1 MELEATGSVSAR
13 DDHKASP
20 RTTAL
25 PAAESGSVTDGVH
38 CRGVSRRIMQV
49 LFTNDRR
56 QRIRLTQSGLANIL
70 MLACVA
76 MAHVLDR
83 DGVMD
88 RRFLWPWTFIS
99 VGFMASVFLV
109 IRSGLVLHWRD
120 PSLTMV
126 QMLFAVV
133 AAATSYCIGGTQRA
147 DAIPILAVVL
157 MFGMFNLTPVQTRVV
172 ALCALAAFGSG
183 SLYWLLGPGAH
194 EPPGQ
199 EVVRFLMV
207 GIVVMGVVALSGTLH
222 GMRTR
227 SRQHRNALAAAL
239 DRIRESATRD
249 DLTGCLNRRAM
260 FERIA
265 EASTRR
271 RRSEAPICLALI
283 DLDHFKRIND
293 VHGHAAGDEVLRAFA
308 ELTRVE
314 LQDVDLVARW
324 GGEEFL
330 LMFPNSHLSEA
341 ALCVRRLL
349 ASVASARFVA
359 LPADYCVTC
368 SAGVT
373 ALRENEGIIEA
384 LDRADKALYR
394 AKDEGRNRSV
404 TSDS

>member
-1 MELEATGSVSAR
+1 MELQAAGSVSAR
-13 DDHKASP
+13 DDHEASP
-20 RTTAL
+20 RTVLHAV
-25 PAAESGSVTDGVH
+25 ESGPATDGAH
-38 CRGVSRRIMQV
+38 GRGASRRLRQ
-49 LFTNDRR
+49 LLLTNDRR
-56 QRIRLTQSGLANIL
+56 QQIRLTQSGLANIL

-88 RRFLWPWTFIS
+88 RRFLWPWTFVS
-99 VGFMASVFLV
+99 VGFMASVFLL

-126 QMLFAVV
+126 QMLFAIG
-133 AAATSYCIGGTQRA
+133 AAAASYCIGGTQRA

-157 MFGMFNLTPVQTRVV
+157 MFGMFSLTPRQTRVV
-172 ALCALAAFGSG
+172 AICALAAFAGA

-207 GIVVMGVVALSGTLH
+207 GIIVVGVVALSGTLH

-227 SRQHRNALAAAL
+227 SRQHRTALAAAL
-239 DRIRESATRD
+239 ERIRESATRD

-265 EASTRR
+265 EESTRR
-271 RRSEAPICLALI
+271 KRSEAPMCLALI

-308 ELTRVE
+308 ELTRVQ
-314 LQDVDLVARW
+314 LQGSDVVARW

-330 LMFPNSHLSEA
+330 LMLPNSDLSEA
-341 ALCVRRLL
+341 AQCVESLL
-349 ASVASARFVA
+349 ASVASARFIA
-359 LPADYCVTC
+359 LPPDYRVTC
-368 SAGVT
+368 SAGIT
-373 ALRENEGIIEA
+373 TLRENEGIVEA

-394 AKDEGRNRSV
+394 AKDEGRNRLVVPGS
-404 TSDS
+404 